1 MGILI
6 RNGWLADGT
15 GNPIY
20 PADVMIEGDRI
31 VALEHLPKAKAEHII
46 DAKGKVVCPGFIDC
60 HSHTDWTIHTNPEMQ
75 STVRQGV
82 TTEIIGNCGFSMAPL
97 SDNSR
102 INAQETLQQFAYSGP
117 VNWSSF
123 ADYLDEVAQMKTAEN
138 LAYFVGHN
146 AIRTAVGATMPSSEV
161 TADQMTA
168 MENHVREAMNAGALG
183 ISTGLEYEPGRQA
196 STDEIKQLVKIVGE
210 YDGMYASHIRNYDEH
225 IQPAV
230 DEFVQ
235 IVKHCGIKG
244 QLSHL
249 NVRVNTNAPQGA
261 WHRAVDTLEHARE
274 NGFDIQTDCV
284 GYAEGIGKLSAILPP
299 WVLEDGPEQ
308 AAMRLKDA
316 TVRKRLRTEC
326 DRYWR
331 FIHNGDWFRVTM
343 VQDKPFPDIVGKN
356 FEEIAELWNKDPW
369 ECYFDIMAAAGAGMD
384 DLIAVSL
391 MFTEPH
397 VTEMVGHPLFS
408 LETDF
413 ISSDLNSPLWKA
425 LPFKA
430 SYGGMIHFLTCH
442 VRERKTLRLED
453 AIRKMTSMPA
463 SHFGLRDR
471 GLLCKGYFA
480 DVAVLDFANLDEG
493 ASDLPPFEYAK
504 GVEHVIVNGTL
515 VIDHSE
521 HTGARPGRNLLRT

>member
-1 MGILI
+1 MRILI

-31 VALEHLPKAKAEHII
+31 VAVEHLPEAEADRII
-46 DAKGKVVCPGFIDC
+46 DAKGKIVCPGFIDC
-60 HSHTDWTIHTNPEMQ
+60 HSHSDWSLHTNPEMQ

-97 SDNSR
+97 SDISR
-102 INAQETLQQFAYSGP
+102 IYAQETLQRFAYSGP

-123 ADYLDEVAQMKTAEN
+123 ADYLDTVALMKTAEN
-138 LAYFVGHN
+138 LACFVGHN
-146 AIRTAVGATMPSSEV
+146 AIRMAVGATMPSSEL
-161 TADQMTA
+161 TADQIKA
-168 MENHVREAMNAGALG
+168 MEEHMREAMDAGALG
-183 ISTGLEYEPGRQA
+183 LSTGLEYEPGRQA
-196 STDEIKQLVKIVGE
+196 STDEIKQLAYIVGE

-225 IQPAV
+225 IQSAV
-230 DEFVQ
+230 EEFVQ
-235 IVKHCGIKG
+235 IAEHGGIKG

-249 NVRVNTNAPQGA
+249 NVRVNTNSPPGA
-261 WHRAVDTLEHARE
+261 WHRAVETLERARE
-274 NGFDIQTDCV
+274 KDLNIQTDCV
-284 GYAEGIGKLSAILPP
+284 GFTEGIGKLAAILPP
-299 WVLEDGPEQ
+299 WVLADGPEQ
-308 AAMRLKDA
+308 AALKLKDA
-316 TVRKRLRTEC
+316 AVRKRLRTEC

-343 VQDKPFPDIVGKN
+343 VQDKPFPEIVGKN
-356 FEEIAELWNKDPW
+356 FEEIAKLWKKDPW
-369 ECYFDIMAAAGAGMD
+369 DCYFDIMAATGAGMD

-391 MFTEPH
+391 MFTEEH

-408 LETDF
+408 LESDF
-413 ISSDLNSPLWKA
+413 ISSDLSSPLWEV

-480 DVAVLDFANLDEG
+480 DVAVLDLANLDEG
-493 ASDLPPFEYAK
+493 AADLPPFEYAK
-504 GVEHVIVNGTL
+504 GVEHVIVNGTP

-521 HTGARPGRNLLRT
+521 HTGVLPGRILLR

>member
-1 MGILI
+1 MRILI

-31 VALEHLPKAKAEHII
+31 VALEPLPEAEADRII
-46 DAKGKVVCPGFIDC
+46 DAEGKIVCPGFIDC

-97 SDNSR
+97 SDMSR
-102 INAQETLQQFAYSGP
+102 TYAQETLQQFAYSGP

-123 ADYLDEVAQMKTAEN
+123 ADYLDTLAQMKTAEN
-138 LAYFVGHN
+138 LACFVGHN
-146 AIRTAVGATMPSSEV
+146 AIRMAVGATKLSSEI
-161 TADQMTA
+161 TADQIKA
-168 MENHVREAMNAGALG
+168 MEDHVREAMNAGALG
-183 ISTGLEYEPGRQA
+183 LSTGLEYEPGRQA
-196 STDEIKQLVKIVGE
+196 STDEIKQLANIVGE
-210 YDGMYASHIRNYDEH
+210 HGGLYASHIRNYDEH
-225 IQPAV
+225 ILQAV
-230 DEFVQ
+230 AEFVD
-235 IVKHCGIKG
+235 IVEHCGIKG

-249 NVRVNTNAPQGA
+249 NVRVNTNAPPGA
-261 WHRAVDTLEHARE
+261 WYRAVEALEQARDR
-274 NGFDIQTDCV
+274 GKDIQTDCV
-284 GYAEGIGKLSAILPP
+284 GYAEGIGKLAAILPP
-299 WVLEDGPEQ
+299 WVLKDGPEQ
-308 AAMRLKDA
+308 AAMKLKDA
-316 TVRKRLRTEC
+316 AVRKRLRTEC

-331 FIHNGDWFRVTM
+331 FIHKGDWFRVTM
-343 VQDKPFPDIVGKN
+343 VQDKPFPEVVGKN

-369 ECYFDIMAAAGAGMD
+369 ECYFDIMAAAGSGLD

-391 MFTEPH
+391 MFTEAH

-413 ISSDLNSPLWKA
+413 ISSDLNSPLWEA

-430 SYGGMIHFLTCH
+430 SYGGMIHFLTYH

-463 SHFGLRDR
+463 SHFGLRER

-480 DVAVLDFANLDEG
+480 DAVVLDYANLDDG
-493 ASDLPPFEYAK
+493 ASDLPPFDYAK

-521 HTGARPGRNLLRT
+521 HTGARPGRILLRS